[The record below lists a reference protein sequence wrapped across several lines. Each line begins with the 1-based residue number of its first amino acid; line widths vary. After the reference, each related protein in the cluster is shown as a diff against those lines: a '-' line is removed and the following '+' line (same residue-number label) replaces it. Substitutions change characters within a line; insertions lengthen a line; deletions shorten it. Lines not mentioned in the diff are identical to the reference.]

1 MRPITTSVGP
11 LTALSANGIALS
23 QSLAGAGALTLNGAY
38 ATGGVATLP
47 QPRRVGIASAGNDS
61 GLIWTIVGT
70 DRAGSPISET
80 LAGTNIGTAQSV
92 LDYLTVTS
100 ISSSGATASTVTA
113 GTTAVASSA
122 WIRLDDWALPQTAI
136 QCDASGTV
144 SFTVQSTLDDPNDA
158 TNPTAPAL
166 VAWVNSADS
175 GAVNAT
181 GTIQTS
187 FAYAP
192 RFVRTTLNSG
202 SGSVVMTINQAGSV
216 TY

>member
-11 LTALSANGIALS
+11 LTAASANGIALS
-23 QSLAGAGALTLNGAY
+23 QSLAGAGTLTLNGAY

-80 LAGTNIGTAQSV
+80 LAGANIGTAQSV

-144 SFTVQSTLDDPNDA
+144 NYTVQSTLDDPNDYA
-158 TNPTAPAL
+158 NPTAPAL
-166 VAWVNSADS
+166 VSWVNSADP
-175 GAVNAT
+175 GAVGAT
-181 GTIQTS
+181 GTIQTNY
-187 FAYAP
+187 AYTP

-202 SGSVVMTINQAGSV
+202 TGSVQMNVNQAGSV
-216 TY
+216 PY